1 MSGRFNMKQSSGTRQ
16 LGNSSSTNSFH
27 NQNPGPIGPRGA
39 TIKNTQ
45 CIISSSGLNGPQGQR
60 EEYPRVRKAG
70 TINLR
75 SKKNLH
81 HHENENRGERLRSNT
96 HRNGP
101 SQGEM
106 SITRAQAHESPL
118 INRDIQMSA
127 SPKKMGIR
135 DSHPSKYLSRD
146 LTTEIQR

>member
-1 MSGRFNMKQSSGTRQ
+1 MSGRFNVKNSCGTRK

-27 NQNPGPIGPRGA
+27 NQYPGPIGPRGA
-39 TIKNTQ
+39 TIKNAQ
-45 CIISSSGLNGPQGQR
+45 CIISSSGLNGPQQR
-60 EEYPRVRKAG
+60 EDFPRVRKSG
-70 TINLR
+70 TFNLR
-75 SKKNLH
+75 SKKNL

-101 SQGEM
+101 NQGEM
-106 SITRAQAHESPL
+106 SITRAHESPL

-127 SPKKMGIR
+127 SPKKMGVR
-135 DSHPSKYLSRD
+135 DLHPSKYLSRD